1 MGLLINTRVR
11 GFSAVSTDTV
21 AFERK
26 EKKKRG
32 AELCAA
38 NKGLDLS
45 LFLCIKGLR
54 AQAWATNETVRTPR

>member
-1 MGLLINTRVR
+1 M
-11 GFSAVSTDTV
+11 V

-26 EKKKRG
+26 EKQRG

-54 AQAWATNETVRTPR
+54 AQAWTTNETVRTPR